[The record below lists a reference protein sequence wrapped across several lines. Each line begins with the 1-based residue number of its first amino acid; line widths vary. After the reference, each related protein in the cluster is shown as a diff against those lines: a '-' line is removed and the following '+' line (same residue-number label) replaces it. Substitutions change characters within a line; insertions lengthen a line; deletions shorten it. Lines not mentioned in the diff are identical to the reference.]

1 MVSKKKKKLTSEV
14 PEAMEVRL
22 LAEVPYIT
30 VEAVALGF
38 SALKAPWPLCTKLP
52 TFVPSQGTGILD
64 LMTSKTVCSSK
75 YSNMQSESDAV
86 TVHQRCACHTRR
98 NLKTI

>member
-1 MVSKKKKKLTSEV
+1 MVSKNKKLTSEV

-38 SALKAPWPLCTKLP
+38 SALKAPWPLCMKQQTHI
-52 TFVPSQGTGILD
+52 PSQGTGILD
-64 LMTSKTVCSSK
+64 LMTLKNVCSS
-75 YSNMQSESDAV
+75 Q
-86 TVHQRCACHTRR
+86 
-98 NLKTI
+98 